1 MFDEQKYVSESFQD
15 PRTLKLYLQ
24 EVLDGI
30 EKGRLVFHC
39 EGEDEVVLRPSPFL
53 KVSVKAKKKSSGG
66 KLRFSISWR
75 DADAADA
82 VA

>member
-1 MFDEQKYVSESFQD
+1 MFDDQKYVSESFQD

-24 EVLDGI
+24 DVIDGI
-30 EKGRLVFHC
+30 ERGRLVFHS

-53 KVSVKAKKKSSGG
+53 KVSVKAKKKGSGG
-66 KLRFSISWR
+66 KLNFSISWR
-75 DADAADA
+75 DAEGADA